1 MALYLPFIFYFLFH
15 SIFTPVL
22 FPFPRVLEWTTQTS
36 WVSGKVPEKELPP
49 VVPPPFTPSQE
60 IGRKMERNLKIS
72 YLPFDDSH
80 YKNKTDNKNGNGDKN
95 ALILEDLEGAT
106 ATTVTAT
113 GTDPDPA
120 RGKITGPITGKNKI
134 VFLCLISLPF
144 HSLFSPFPCHFLFLS
159 LLPVRLFSFAS
170 RMNIFFKYL
179 FVNIFFFP

>member
-95 ALILEDLEGAT
+95 VLVLEDIEGAT
-106 ATTVTAT
+106 ATTATVTAT

-120 RGKITGPITGKNKI
+120 RGKITGPITGKIK
-134 VFLCLISLPF
+134 
-144 HSLFSPFPCHFLFLS
+144 
-159 LLPVRLFSFAS
+159 
-170 RMNIFFKYL
+170 
-179 FVNIFFFP
+179 